1 MNIATPKFGV
11 GASALRKEDPKL
23 IQGQG
28 AFTDDIK
35 AEGEL
40 RGFVLRSPYAAARF
54 AIVDLEA
61 ARAADGVHLVL
72 TARDV
77 AHLGPVICQTPL
89 KQPDGTPHALKHT
102 PLLCDGEVRH
112 VGDAVAFIVADTL
125 AQAQDAS
132 ELIDIDWEMV
142 EAHAELATALDEG
155 RPLVWPDL
163 GTNQAYLYRVG
174 NPEVTDAA
182 FAKADHVTTITYA
195 NNRLVSNY
203 METRACLA
211 EWDAEAEKF
220 TLTLGSQGVHGI
232 RRTLAK
238 DVFRMD
244 PDDFRVVTRDVGGG
258 FGTKAFNY
266 REYPLSLEAARQLGR
281 PVKWV
286 GDRTEHFLADAHGR
300 DHQVTASLA
309 MDKDG
314 RITGLRIDLLANMG
328 GYLSQFG
335 PFVPTFG
342 GSMATGVYDIQNL
355 DFKLRGVYT
364 HTTPVD
370 AYRGAGRPEA
380 AFLIERLIDAAAREL
395 EMPVA
400 ELRRRNFI
408 RPEQFPYHTPG
419 GRNYDVG
426 EFDGHMTRALE
437 KADADNFG
445 DRAKEAETRGKLR
458 GLGSAVYIEACAFAG
473 SEPAKLTLDTD
484 GGITLYIG
492 TQTNGQGHAT
502 AYSQFVADKIG
513 IDFDK
518 ITVRQGDTNE
528 LAKGGGTGGSRSIPL
543 GGVSVSA
550 ASGVLA
556 DKMKKLAADEL
567 EASPSDIELVDGAA
581 RIVGTDRVMSY
592 ADLARAA
599 KSDEDRTGLADV
611 VQDEA
616 TYPNGTHVCEI
627 EIDPETGRVEIVRY
641 TIVDDFGMTV
651 NPVLL
656 LGQIHGGIVQGIGQC
671 LSEGVVYSEDGQLLT
686 ASFMDY
692 AVPRADDLPF
702 FDFETRNVPSTT
714 NAMGMKGAGEA
725 ATIGSCPAVMNAL
738 VDALDR
744 ARGVRHI
751 EMPATPQR
759 VWEALNG

>member
-11 GASALRKEDPKL
+11 GASALRKEDRKL
-23 IQGQG
+23 IKGEG
-28 AFTDDIK
+28 SFTDDVR

-40 RGFVLRSPYAAARF
+40 RAYVLRSPHAAARF
-54 AIVDLEA
+54 AFGDLDA
-61 ARAADGVHLVL
+61 ARAAEGVHLVL
-72 TARDV
+72 TAADV
-77 AHLGPVICQTPL
+77 VHLGPVVNQATV
-89 KQPDGTPHALKHT
+89 KQPDGTIHAQKHI

-125 AQAQDAS
+125 AQAQEAS
-132 ELIDIDWEMV
+132 ELIEIDWDIEDAQV
-142 EAHAELATALDEG
+142 DLAAALEDDQ
-155 RPLVWPDL
+155 PLVWPDL
-163 GTNQAYLYRVG
+163 GTNQAYLYRTG
-174 NPEVTDAA
+174 DIDKTGQA
-182 FAKADHVTTITYA
+182 FAEADHVTTIDFV

-211 EWDAEAEKF
+211 EWDDESKKF

-232 RRTLAK
+232 RKTIAK
-238 DVFRMD
+238 DIFRMNIE
-244 PDDFRVVTRDVGGG
+244 DFRVITRDVGGG

-266 REYPLSLEAARQLGR
+266 REYPLSLEAARRLNR

-286 GDRTEHFLADAHGR
+286 SDRTEHFLADAHGR
-300 DHQVTASLA
+300 DNKVTASLA
-309 MDKDG
+309 LNDEG
-314 RITGLRIDLLANMG
+314 RILGLKIDVMANMG
-328 GYLSQFG
+328 AYLSQFG
-335 PFVPTFG
+335 PFIPVFG
-342 GSMATGVYDIQNL
+342 ASMATGVYDIQNL

-380 AFLIERLIDAAAREL
+380 AFLIERLIDAAAREID
-395 EMPVA
+395 MPVA

-408 RPEQFPYHTPG
+408 RPEQFPYRTPG
-419 GRNYDVG
+419 GRMYDVG

-437 KADADNFG
+437 KANVAGFSE
-445 DRAKEAETRGKLR
+445 RAREAESRGKLR
-458 GLGSAVYIEACAFAG
+458 GLGTAVYIEACAFAG
-473 SEPAKLTLDTD
+473 SEPARLTLDAD

-502 AYSQFVADKIG
+502 AYSQFIADQIG
-513 IDFDK
+513 IDFDR
-518 ITVRQGDTNE
+518 ITVRQGDTAE

-550 ASGVLA
+550 ASKVLA
-556 DKMKKLAADEL
+556 EKMKKLAADEL
-567 EASPSDIELVDGAA
+567 EASAADIELVDGSA
-581 RIVGTDRVMSY
+581 RIVGTDRVISY
-592 ADLARAA
+592 ADMAKAA

-616 TYPNGTHVCEI
+616 TYPNGTHICEV
-627 EIDPETGRVEIVRY
+627 EIDPETGHVEIVRY

-656 LGQIHGGIVQGIGQC
+656 LGQIHGGVVQGVAQC

-692 AVPRADDLPF
+692 AVPRAGDMPF

-714 NAMGMKGAGEA
+714 NAMGIKGAGEA
-725 ATIGSCPAVMNAL
+725 GTIGACPAAMNAL

-759 VWEALNG
+759 IWEALNG

>member
-11 GASALRKEDPKL
+11 GASALRKEDRKL
-23 IQGQG
+23 ITGEG
-28 AFTDDIK
+28 SFTDDVR
-35 AEGEL
+35 AAGEL
-40 RGFVLRSPYAAARF
+40 RAYVLRSPHAAARF
-54 AIVDLEA
+54 AFGDLDA
-61 ARAADGVHLVL
+61 ARGAEGVHLVL
-72 TARDV
+72 TASDV
-77 AHLGPVICQTPL
+77 AHLGPVVNQATV
-89 KQPDGTPHALKHT
+89 KQPDGTIHAQKHI

-125 AQAQDAS
+125 AQAQEAS
-132 ELIDIDWEMV
+132 ELIEIDWDIEDAQV
-142 EAHAELATALDEG
+142 DLAAALEDDQ
-155 RPLVWPDL
+155 PLVWPDL
-163 GTNQAYLYRVG
+163 GTNQAYLYRTG
-174 NPEVTDAA
+174 DIDKTGQA
-182 FAKADHVTTITYA
+182 FAEADHVTTIEFT

-211 EWDAEAEKF
+211 EWDDESKKF

-232 RRTLAK
+232 RKTIAN
-238 DVFRMD
+238 DIFRMD
-244 PDDFRVVTRDVGGG
+244 LEDFRVITRDVGGG
-258 FGTKAFNY
+258 FGTKVFNY
-266 REYPLSLEAARQLGR
+266 REYPLSLEAARRLNR

-286 GDRTEHFLADAHGR
+286 SDRTEHFLADAHGR
-300 DHQVTASLA
+300 DNKVTASLA
-309 MDKDG
+309 LNDEG
-314 RITGLRIDLLANMG
+314 RILGLKIDVMANMG
-328 GYLSQFG
+328 AYLSQFG
-335 PFVPTFG
+335 PFIPVFG
-342 GSMATGVYDIQNL
+342 ASMATGVYDIQNL

-380 AFLIERLIDAAAREL
+380 AFLIERLIDAAAREID
-395 EMPVA
+395 MPVA

-419 GRNYDVG
+419 GRMYDVG

-437 KADADNFG
+437 KANVAGFSE
-445 DRAKEAETRGKLR
+445 RIREAESRGKLR
-458 GLGSAVYIEACAFAG
+458 GLGTAVYIEACAFAG
-473 SEPAKLTLDTD
+473 SEPARLTLDDD

-502 AYSQFVADKIG
+502 AYSQFVADQIG
-513 IDFDK
+513 IDFDR
-518 ITVRQGDTNE
+518 ITVRQGDTAE

-550 ASGVLA
+550 ASRVLA
-556 DKMKKLAADEL
+556 EKMKKLAADEL
-567 EASPSDIELVDGAA
+567 EASTADIELVDGSA
-581 RIVGTDRVMSY
+581 RIVGTDRVISY
-592 ADLARAA
+592 ADMAKAA
-599 KSDEDRTGLADV
+599 KADEDRTGLADV

-616 TYPNGTHVCEI
+616 TYPNGTHVCEV
-627 EIDPETGRVEIVRY
+627 EIDPETGHVEIVRY

-656 LGQIHGGIVQGIGQC
+656 LGQIHGGVVQGVAQC
-671 LSEGVVYSEDGQLLT
+671 LSEGVVYDDDGQLLT

-692 AVPRADDLPF
+692 AVPRAGDMPF

-714 NAMGMKGAGEA
+714 NAMGIKGAGEA
-725 ATIGSCPAVMNAL
+725 GTIGACPAAMNAL

-751 EMPATPQR
+751 EMPATSQR
-759 VWEALNG
+759 IWGALNG

>member
-11 GASALRKEDPKL
+11 GASALRKEDRKL

-28 AFTDDIK
+28 AFTDDER
-35 AEGEL
+35 AVGEL
-40 RGFVLRSPYAAARF
+40 QAYVLRSPHAAARF
-54 AIVDLEA
+54 VFNDLDA
-61 ARAADGVHLVL
+61 ARGSDGVHLVL
-72 TARDV
+72 TAKDV
-77 AHLGPVICQTPL
+77 SHLGPVICQTPL
-89 KQPDGTPHALKHT
+89 KQPDGTRHPLKHT

-125 AQAQDAS
+125 AQAQEAS
-132 ELIDIDWEMV
+132 ELIDIDWDIDD
-142 EAHAELATALDEG
+142 AQADLATALEQG

-163 GTNQAYLYRVG
+163 ETNQAFLYRVG
-174 NPEVTDAA
+174 NVDKTDHA
-182 FAKADHVTTITYA
+182 FAEADHVTTIDFI

-220 TLTLGSQGVHGI
+220 TLTLGSQGVHAI

-238 DVFRMD
+238 DVFGMD
-244 PDDFRVVTRDVGGG
+244 LDAFRVITRDVGGG
-258 FGTKAFNY
+258 FGTKSFNY
-266 REYPLSLEAARQLGR
+266 REYPLSLEAARQIGR

-286 GDRTEHFLADAHGR
+286 ADRTEHFLADAHGR
-300 DHQVTASLA
+300 DHAVTASLA
-309 MDKDG
+309 MNKDR
-314 RITGLRIDLLANMG
+314 RITGLKIDILANMG

-335 PFVPTFG
+335 PYVPTFG
-342 GSMATGVYDIQNL
+342 ASMATGVYDIENL

-408 RPEQFPYHTPG
+408 RPDQFPYHTQG
-419 GRNYDVG
+419 GRIYDVG

-437 KADADNFG
+437 KAEAAGFP

-458 GLGSAVYIEACAFAG
+458 GLGTAVYIEACAFAG
-473 SEPAKLTLDTD
+473 SEPARLTLDAD

-502 AYSQFVADKIG
+502 AYSQFVADEIG
-513 IDFDK
+513 IDFEK
-518 ITVRQGDTNE
+518 ITVRQGDTAE

-550 ASGVLA
+550 ASKVLA

-567 EASPSDIELVDGAA
+567 EASAADIELVDGAA
-581 RIVGTDRVMSY
+581 RIVGTDRVISY
-592 ADLARAA
+592 ADMAKAA
-599 KSDEDRTGLADV
+599 TSDEDRTGLADV

-616 TYPNGTHVCEI
+616 TYPNGTHICEV
-627 EIDPETGRVEIVRY
+627 EIDPATGHVEVVRY

-656 LGQIHGGIVQGIGQC
+656 LGQIHGGVVQGIGQC
-671 LSEGVVYSEDGQLLT
+671 LSEGVVYSDDGQLLT

-692 AVPRADDLPF
+692 AVPRADDMPF

-714 NAMGMKGAGEA
+714 NAMGIKGAGEA
-725 ATIGSCPAVMNAL
+725 GTIGACPAVMNAL

-744 ARGVRHI
+744 ARGGHHI

>member
-11 GASALRKEDPKL
+11 GASALRKEDRKL
-23 IQGQG
+23 IKGEG
-28 AFTDDIK
+28 SFTDDVR

-40 RGFVLRSPYAAARF
+40 RAYVLRSPHAAAHF
-54 AIVDLEA
+54 AFGDLDA
-61 ARAADGVHLVL
+61 ARAAEGVHLVL
-72 TARDV
+72 TAADV
-77 AHLGPVICQTPL
+77 VHLGPVVNQATV
-89 KQPDGTPHALKHT
+89 KQPDGTIHAQKHI
-102 PLLCDGEVRH
+102 PLLCNGEVRH

-125 AQAQDAS
+125 AQAQEAS
-132 ELIDIDWEMV
+132 ELIEIDWDIEDAQV
-142 EAHAELATALDEG
+142 DLAAALEDDQ
-155 RPLVWPDL
+155 PLVWPDL
-163 GTNQAYLYRVG
+163 GTNQAYLYRTG
-174 NPEVTDAA
+174 DIDKTAQA
-182 FAKADHVTTITYA
+182 FAEADHVTTIDFV

-211 EWDAEAEKF
+211 EWDDESKKF

-232 RRTLAK
+232 RKTIAK
-238 DVFRMD
+238 DIFRMD
-244 PDDFRVVTRDVGGG
+244 LEDFRVITRDVGGG
-258 FGTKAFNY
+258 FGTKVFNY
-266 REYPLSLEAARQLGR
+266 REYPLSLEAARRLNR

-286 GDRTEHFLADAHGR
+286 SDRTEHFLADAHGR
-300 DHQVTASLA
+300 DNKVTASLA
-309 MDKDG
+309 LSDEG
-314 RITGLRIDLLANMG
+314 RILGLKIDVMANMG
-328 GYLSQFG
+328 AYLSQFG
-335 PFVPTFG
+335 PFIPVFG
-342 GSMATGVYDIQNL
+342 ASMATGVYDIQNL

-380 AFLIERLIDAAAREL
+380 AFLIERLIDAAAREID
-395 EMPVA
+395 MPVA

-408 RPEQFPYHTPG
+408 RPDQFPYHTPG
-419 GRNYDVG
+419 GRMYDVG

-437 KADADNFG
+437 KANVAGFSE
-445 DRAKEAETRGKLR
+445 RAREAESRGKLR
-458 GLGSAVYIEACAFAG
+458 GLGTAVYIEACAFAG
-473 SEPAKLTLDTD
+473 SEPARLTLDAD

-502 AYSQFVADKIG
+502 AYSQFIADQIG
-513 IDFDK
+513 IDFDR
-518 ITVRQGDTNE
+518 ITVRQGDTAE

-550 ASGVLA
+550 ASKVLA
-556 DKMKKLAADEL
+556 EKMKKLAADEL
-567 EASPSDIELVDGAA
+567 EASAADIELVDGSA
-581 RIVGTDRVMSY
+581 RIVGTDRVISY
-592 ADLARAA
+592 ADMAKAA

-616 TYPNGTHVCEI
+616 TYPNGTHICEV
-627 EIDPETGRVEIVRY
+627 EIDPETGHVEIVRY

-656 LGQIHGGIVQGIGQC
+656 LGQIHGGVVQGVAQC

-692 AVPRADDLPF
+692 AVPRAGDMPF

-714 NAMGMKGAGEA
+714 NAMGIKGAGEA
-725 ATIGSCPAVMNAL
+725 GTIGACPAAMNAL

-759 VWEALNG
+759 IWEALNS

>member
-11 GASALRKEDPKL
+11 GASALRKEDRKL
-23 IQGQG
+23 ITGEG
-28 AFTDDIK
+28 AFTDDVR

-40 RGFVLRSPYAAARF
+40 RAYVLRSAYASARF
-54 AIVDLEA
+54 RINDLDA
-61 ARAADGVHLVL
+61 ARAADGVHLIL
-72 TARDV
+72 TAAEV
-77 AHLGPVICQTPL
+77 AHLGPVPNQATVA
-89 KQPDGTPHALKHT
+89 QPDGTRHAQKHI

-112 VGDAVAFIVADTL
+112 VGDAVAFIVADSL
-125 AQAQDAS
+125 AQAQEAS
-132 ELIDIDWEMV
+132 ELIDIDWELG
-142 EAHAELATALDEG
+142 EAQAGLATALDDG
-155 RPLVWPDL
+155 APLVWPDL
-163 GTNQAYLYRVG
+163 ATNQAYLYRIG
-174 NPEVTDAA
+174 DAA
-182 FAKADHVTTITYA
+182 GTDQAFAEADHVTTIDFL

-211 EWDAEAEKF
+211 EWDEAAGKF

-232 RRTLAK
+232 RKTIAK
-238 DVFRMD
+238 DIFGMELE
-244 PDDFRVVTRDVGGG
+244 DFRVITRDVGGG
-258 FGTKAFNY
+258 FGTKVFTY
-266 REYPLSLEAARQLGR
+266 REYPLALEAARQLNR

-286 GDRTEHFLADAHGR
+286 SDRTEHFLTDAHGR
-300 DHQVTASLA
+300 DNKVTASLA
-309 MDKDG
+309 LDKQG
-314 RITGLRIDLLANMG
+314 RVLGLRIDVLANMG
-328 GYLSQFG
+328 AYLSQFG
-335 PFVPTFG
+335 PFIPVFG
-342 GSMATGVYDIQNL
+342 ASMATGVYDIQNL

-380 AFLIERLIDAAAREL
+380 AFLIERLMDAAAREIG
-395 EMPVA
+395 MPVA
-400 ELRRRNFI
+400 DLRRRNFI
-408 RPEQFPYHTPG
+408 RPEQFPYRTPG
-419 GRNYDVG
+419 GRTYDVG

-437 KADADNFG
+437 KAGAAEFPQ
-445 DRAKEAETRGKLR
+445 RVEEAKSRGRLR
-458 GLGSAVYIEACAFAG
+458 GLGTAVYIEACAFAG
-473 SEPAKLTLDTD
+473 SEPAKLTLDAD

-502 AYSQFVADKIG
+502 AYSQFVADQIG
-513 IDFDK
+513 IDFDR
-518 ITVRQGDTNE
+518 ITVRQGDTAE
-528 LAKGGGTGGSRSIPL
+528 LANGGGTGGSRSIPL

-550 ASGVLA
+550 ASKVLA
-556 DKMKKLAADEL
+556 EKMKKLAADEL
-567 EASPSDIELVDGAA
+567 EAAAADIELVDGAA
-581 RIVGTDRVMSY
+581 RIVGTDRVISY
-592 ADLARAA
+592 ADMAKAA
-599 KSDEDRTGLADV
+599 KTDDDRTGIADV

-627 EIDPETGRVEIVRY
+627 EIDPETGKVEIVRY

-656 LGQIHGGIVQGIGQC
+656 LGQIHGGVVQGVAQC

-686 ASFMDY
+686 ASLMDY
-692 AVPRADDLPF
+692 AVPRADNMPF

-714 NAMGMKGAGEA
+714 NAMGIKGAGEA
-725 ATIGSCPAVMNAL
+725 GTIGACPAAMNAL

>member
-23 IQGQG
+23 IRGEG

-40 RGFVLRSPYAAARF
+40 RGFVLRSPHAAARF
-54 AIVDLEA
+54 VINDLDA
-61 ARAADGVHLVL
+61 ARASDGVQLVL
-72 TARDV
+72 TAKDV
-77 AHLGPVICQTPL
+77 AHLGPVVCQTSV

-112 VGDAVAFIVADTL
+112 VGDAVVFIVADTL

-132 ELIDIDWEMV
+132 ELIDIDWDFGN
-142 EAHAELATALDEG
+142 AHADLATALDEAS
-155 RPLVWPDL
+155 PLVWPDL
-163 GTNQAYLYRVG
+163 GTNQAFLYRTG
-174 NPEVTDAA
+174 DAA
-182 FAKADHVTTITYA
+182 ATDTAFAQADHVTTIDYI

-211 EWDAEAEKF
+211 EWDAAAERF
-220 TLTLGSQGVHGI
+220 TITLGSQGVHGI
-232 RRTLAK
+232 RNTLAK
-238 DVFRMD
+238 DVFRVD
-244 PDDFRVVTRDVGGG
+244 LEAIRVVTRDVGGG

-286 GDRTEHFLADAHGR
+286 SDRTEHFLADAHGR
-300 DHQVTASLA
+300 DNKVTASLA
-309 MDKDG
+309 MNRDG
-314 RITGLRIDLLANMG
+314 KILGLKIDLLANMG
-328 GYLSQFG
+328 AYLSQFG
-335 PFVPTFG
+335 PYIPILG
-342 GSMATGVYDIQNL
+342 ASMATGVYDIQNL
-355 DFKLRGVYT
+355 DFQLRGVYT

-380 AFLIERLIDAAAREL
+380 AFLIERLIDAAAREIG
-395 EMPVA
+395 MPVA

-408 RPEQFPYHTPG
+408 HPEQFPYRTPG
-419 GRNYDVG
+419 NRTYDVG

-437 KADADNFG
+437 KTDAAGFA
-445 DRAKEAETRGKLR
+445 DRAREAEARGKLR
-458 GLGSAVYIEACAFAG
+458 GFGTAVYIEACAFAG
-473 SEPAKLTLDTD
+473 SEPAKMTLDMD

-513 IDFDK
+513 IDFEK
-518 ITVRQGDTNE
+518 ITVRQGDTDE

-556 DKMKKLAADEL
+556 EKMRKLAADEL
-567 EASPSDIELVDGAA
+567 EASPADIELVDGAA
-581 RIVGTDRVMSY
+581 RIVGTDRVISY
-592 ADLARAA
+592 ADIARAA
-599 KSDEDRTGLADV
+599 KSDDDRTGGADV

-616 TYPNGTHVCEI
+616 TYPNGTHICEI
-627 EIDPETGRVEIVRY
+627 EIDPDTGKVEIARY

-671 LSEGVVYSEDGQLLT
+671 LNEGVVYSKDGQLLT

-692 AVPRADDLPF
+692 SVPRADDMPF

-714 NAMGMKGAGEA
+714 NAMGIKGAGEA

-759 VWEALNG
+759 IWEALNG